1 MVREAEQKPSFGTEL
16 WPAAL
21 LAMATMAW
29 LGAAALEA
37 QHHGGHHS
45 RMPSPNLPPPQLMD
59 GIGNNTMRVTTDS
72 ESARRFFDQGLNLL
86 HCFWDFEAYR
96 AFNEATRHDDSLAM
110 AHWGLF
116 MALNYNQHELAAER
130 QAALLEAQ
138 ELGVRATDRERRYIK
153 AIEQLAK
160 HSGRAA
166 QTAYIREMEALVE
179 AYPEDLQA
187 KLLLI
192 KFLVTDA
199 GGTFSDPRTEVARDA
214 FERARKMLRP
224 LLETH
229 PDNAA
234 VHHYWIH
241 AHEGGPDPSAA
252 LASAERLPLLAPKSG
267 HILHMPGHIYFKV
280 GLHDK
285 AYEAFQKSLKF
296 DRAYMQEQGVDP
308 VDNWNYVH
316 NLDYLVANCAED
328 GRYQEG
334 LRYAEL
340 LHDLPV
346 ELERSRAA
354 GLGYIV
360 YGGRT
365 APARFHLRYGQ
376 WQAAAANLEAGLAN
390 WRFPSQVA
398 ADYVGG
404 LLAYARGMALF
415 ASGEAEQAGPHFQ
428 VLFGISQRLAQQQA
442 ELGSD
447 WYLQAGQIVLRI
459 AAAELIGLLMSSQGQ
474 HERALAELEKA
485 AGLEQVLGYGEPP
498 HYSRPVQESLGGL
511 YLQIGRWQD
520 ARQAFRKVL
529 DERPNSGH
537 AWFGIARAHALE
549 FSQGAVEQK
558 TEARRAYRRFLEV
571 WRHAD
576 RDLPRIREAQ
586 RWLAA
591 NP

>member
-1 MVREAEQKPSFGTEL
+1 MARRWSIGWMLASLSLVGASFVGVST
-16 WPAAL
+16 AS
-21 LAMATMAW
+21 
-29 LGAAALEA
+29 A
-37 QHHGGHHS
+37 QHHGDHS
-45 RMPSPNLPPPQLMD
+45 SRLPSATLPPPPLMK
-59 GIGNNTMRVTTDS
+59 GIGQSSMPITTDS
-72 ESARRFFDQGLNLL
+72 ESAQKFFDQGLNLL

-96 AFNEATRHDDSLAM
+96 AFKEAIRQDSSAAM

-116 MALNYNQHELAAER
+116 MALNYNQVELAGER
-130 QAALLEAQ
+130 QAALDAARRHSAEAT
-138 ELGVRATDRERRYIK
+138 ERERRYIA
-153 AIEQLAK
+153 AIGQLAA

-166 QTAYIREMEALVE
+166 QDAYLREMETLVA

-199 GGTFSDPRTEVARDA
+199 GGTFSDPRTEEARDA
-214 FERARKMLRP
+214 FARARELLLP
-224 LLETH
+224 LLESH
-229 PDNAA
+229 PNHAA

-252 LASAERLPLLAPKSG
+252 LESADRLPQLAPKSG
-267 HILHMPGHIYFKV
+267 HMLHMPGHIYFKV

-285 AYEAFQKSLKF
+285 AYAAFQESLAF
-296 DRAYMQEQGVDP
+296 DRAYMKDQGIDP

-328 GRYQEG
+328 GRYREG
-334 LRYAEL
+334 QRYAQM

-346 ELERSRAA
+346 ELERSKSV

-365 APARFHLRYGQ
+365 APARFHMRYGR
-376 WQAAAANLEAGLAN
+376 WDAAAASLEKGLAS
-390 WRFPSQVA
+390 WQFPSQIS
-398 ADYVGG
+398 ADYVGA

-415 ASGEAEQAGPHFQ
+415 ASGNAAQAGPHFQ
-428 VLFGISQRLAQQQA
+428 TLFSVTQKLEQQQA
-442 ELGSD
+442 EQGAD
-447 WYLQAGQIVLRI
+447 WYFQAARRVLEI
-459 AAAELIGLLMSSQGQ
+459 GAAELVGLLMSSQGQ

-485 AGLEQVLGYGEPP
+485 ANLEQALGYGEPP
-498 HYSRPVQESLGGL
+498 HYSRPVQESLGIL
-511 YLQIGRWQD
+511 YLRVGRWQD

-537 AWFGIARAHALE
+537 AWFGIAKSHELAGEKA
-549 FSQGAVEQK
+549 
-558 TEARRAYRRFLEV
+558 EARRAYQRLLEV

-576 RDLPRIREAQ
+576 RDLPQMQAAQ
-586 RWLAA
+586 QWLAA
-591 NP
+591 NL